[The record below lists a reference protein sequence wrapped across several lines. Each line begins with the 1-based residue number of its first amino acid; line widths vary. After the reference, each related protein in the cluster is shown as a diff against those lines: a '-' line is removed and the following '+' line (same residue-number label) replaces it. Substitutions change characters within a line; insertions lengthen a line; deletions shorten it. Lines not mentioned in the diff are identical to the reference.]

1 MWGHQNQLACFSDSV
16 LDGLIRSVT
25 IYDILCHAYM
35 VTSSHPFYGGGV
47 IMLTRRNLFKSA
59 VTFGLSALAPWL
71 DRPAL
76 SAVAKV
82 RQGCE
87 PAGDDPPPELQS
99 HLLEMEYLENLKDDL
114 DCAEVVAFFSPSLK
128 RGARTDT
135 DSLRKTR
142 HCPFCG
148 EVGLHVGPESFRCKW
163 CEAEGSAIEFH
174 ARVHGISHE
183 EAAARLDG
191 LLNDGTLRGRR
202 CENEHASRMLV
213 EAQGFYQELLREKPE
228 GAIARQCLAEQGV
241 TQSTIERF
249 RLGYAPPEPDDLLS
263 RHLIAAGYVVPKL
276 LQTLHVNEDGEE
288 KMVDRYGGGNLL
300 TPICDSEGRSW
311 GFMKKPITSPQSSL
325 SVGWT
330 EDTLSVSERR
340 LRRLIF
346 PHPVWPEDF
355 NRHQRLLIAETP
367 WEVVALHNAGI
378 GNAVYL
384 FDSATDPVR
393 LRTLLSVGRNF
404 VCAFDT
410 KGYRAVTAFRV
421 VERLKRETRR
431 LFVMEVPSRGGLL
444 ALLQSGGRQAV
455 QDSMTQAIPFHQWMG
470 E

>member
-1 MWGHQNQLACFSDSV
+1 
-16 LDGLIRSVT
+16 
-25 IYDILCHAYM
+25 
-35 VTSSHPFYGGGV
+35 
-47 IMLTRRNLFKSA
+47 MLTRRNLFKSV

-76 SAVAKV
+76 SAVENV
-82 RQGCE
+82 RQRCE
-87 PAGDDPPPELQS
+87 PAGADPPTELQR
-99 HLLEMEYLENLKDDL
+99 HLLELEYLENLKDDL
-114 DCAEVVAFFSPSLK
+114 DCAEVVARFGPSLK
-128 RGARTDT
+128 RGPWMDADP
-135 DSLRKTR
+135 LRR
-142 HCPFCG
+142 IGHCPFCG

-174 ARVHGISHE
+174 SRVHGISHGA
-183 EAAARLDG
+183 AAARLDA
-191 LLNDGTLRGRR
+191 LLNDGPLRGRR
-202 CENEHASRMLV
+202 CENEHAARIL
-213 EAQGFYQELLREKPE
+213 EDAQGFYQDLLREKPE

-276 LQTLHVNEDGEE
+276 LQRLHVNEDGEQR
-288 KMVDRYGGGNLL
+288 MVDRYGGGNLL
-300 TPICDSEGRSW
+300 IPICDSEGRSW
-311 GFMKKPITSPQSSL
+311 GFVKKPITSPQSSL

-346 PHPVWPEDF
+346 PHPAWPEDF
-355 NRHQRLLIAETP
+355 NRHQRLLVAETP

-378 GNAVYL
+378 ENVVCL

-393 LRTLLSVGRNF
+393 LRTLLAFGWDF
-404 VCAFDT
+404 ACAFDA
-410 KGYRAVTAFRV
+410 KGGRPATAFRF
-421 VERLKRETRR
+421 VERLEGEMRR

-444 ALLQSGGRQAV
+444 ALLQSGGHQAV
-455 QDSMTQAIPFHQWMG
+455 QDAMTQAIPFHQWMG